1 MSLKHLVVIAA
12 VTTGI
17 LAPPAGLGAQ
27 GRETTLT
34 ARLGW
39 VPITPRE
46 QPDVTGKGSASGT
59 LAGTRLTITGTFE
72 GLPSPATTAQ
82 LHLGVAKGARGQGP
96 AIADLTITKA
106 VRGDISGSVE
116 LTTEQ
121 AAAFRE
127 EKLFVQVYTDRGVE
141 DHSTLRGWFLH

>member
-12 VTTGI
+12 ATAGL
-17 LAPPAGLGAQ
+17 LAPPANLGAQ
-27 GRETTLT
+27 GRETLT

-72 GLPSPATTAQ
+72 GLPSPATGAQ
-82 LHLGVAKGARGQGP
+82 LHLGVAKGARGQGA

-106 VRGDISGSVE
+106 ARGDISGTVE
-116 LTTEQ
+116 LTAEQ

-141 DHSTLRGWFLH
+141 DHSTLRGWFLR